1 MLKPLSM
8 LKFRVIARSE
18 YEDRLIEALARV
30 GLIHVGKPR
39 IGLEALIPG
48 ELLMIAEGRAFLEEV
63 GLNRVAEL
71 INTFCR
77 EEVPGC
83 RRVRDLYRRVVEL
96 GEAVKVLEGLAR
108 LGVNLELLGRREFL
122 FTQAG
127 IVSINTLPKLL
138 LGLKELR
145 STCAWVPIGS
155 GEALVV
161 VSGPTPREGE
171 VLELLRSYGFK
182 GVKLPQGIV
191 SDPAIASVT
200 VRERARRAARELVSL
215 AMDVIKGAIAS
226 APSRLTVVSDF
237 LKVFSELEELLE
249 LTRKLLR
256 DEGLE
261 PPEELEKAVRR
272 EVVAE
277 VVSVSELKAITEGLK
292 RDVSRLRTGY
302 ASLINRLRVP
312 KPPKLEVRGVTGAS
326 ALRELRK
333 VRQYIEALKAAEL
346 ARKELVNLASVGNLY
361 VKVFRYV
368 PYVSAMSY
376 LKDSAY
382 RLRAFRRS
390 YVVIAE
396 GWVSR
401 EFAGALTSTVKEL
414 VPELVSITVSEPA
427 AGEEAPV
434 WLRHRGLMKFL

>member
-39 IGLEALIPG
+39 IGLEALIPR

-63 GLNRVAEL
+63 GLDRVVEL

-127 IVSINTLPKLL
+127 VVSINTLPKLL

-145 STCAWVPIGS
+145 STCAWIPIGS

-237 LKVFSELEELLE
+237 LKAFSELEELLE

-292 RDVSRLRTGY
+292 RDVSRLRAGY

-312 KPPKLEVRGVTGAS
+312 KPPKLEVRGGNRCFRVKGA
-326 ALRELRK
+326 
-333 VRQYIEALKAAEL
+333 
-346 ARKELVNLASVGNLY
+346 
-361 VKVFRYV
+361 
-368 PYVSAMSY
+368 
-376 LKDSAY
+376 
-382 RLRAFRRS
+382 
-390 YVVIAE
+390 
-396 GWVSR
+396 
-401 EFAGALTSTVKEL
+401 
-414 VPELVSITVSEPA
+414 
-427 AGEEAPV
+427 
-434 WLRHRGLMKFL
+434 